1 MHCSGWTRKLSL
13 WEGDDRDHEASHVGF
28 EHSKDETG
36 GAKIAQTGSGAVGCW
51 QFSENCLPFITTPQ
65 KIHPEM
71 AGGRRASFF
80 FPHLDPKG
88 VVTQSYGPVVH
99 LVGEA

>member
-28 EHSKDETG
+28 EHSKDEQRLLSKLAVVQWVAG
-36 GAKIAQTGSGAVGCW
+36 NFEKMSPLHHYSPKRSIQKWPGAGAPL
-51 QFSENCLPFITTPQ
+51 F
-65 KIHPEM
+65 
-71 AGGRRASFF
+71 FF

>member
-1 MHCSGWTRKLSL
+1 MWVLSIQRMKLEEQRLLKLAVVQWVAGNFQKIVSPSSL
-13 WEGDDRDHEASHVGF
+13 
-28 EHSKDETG
+28 
-36 GAKIAQTGSGAVGCW
+36 
-51 QFSENCLPFITTPQ
+51 LPK

>member
-1 MHCSGWTRKLSL
+1 
-13 WEGDDRDHEASHVGF
+13 VGF